1 MSADDSNWNIHVEFC
16 CSLCQIHGQVT
27 RAIFIAIQKNQS
39 RVAFLFL
46 SGILQEDPEF
56 LQERGLPSRVYGFL
70 DTNVVTA
77 V

>member
-16 CSLCQIHGQVT
+16 CRLCQIHGQVT

-46 SGILQEDPEF
+46 SGKLQEDPEF